1 MEKTN
6 LKENWHIEKSISVG
20 HLITTIFL
28 IVGGLSYLSDQD
40 KRIEQNSTTIE
51 FVKQQRIEDIERSV
65 NQRTEDNKRIEK
77 RLDSINEKL
86 DMLIQNKN

>member
-1 MEKTN
+1 MENTGI
-6 LKENWHIEKSISVG
+6 KENWHIEKSISVG

-40 KRIEQNSTTIE
+40 KRIEQNAITIQHA
-51 FVKQQRIEDIERSV
+51 KQQRIEDIERSV

-77 RLDSINEKL
+77 RLDAIDEKL
-86 DMLIQNKN
+86 NELIQNKS